1 MHSRQRCGSGKRFNG
16 LLGAVGSSLYPR
28 VDPSSKYLARNGK
41 ENRWLTRHSKTGG
54 SKQKGIVHWGL
65 SANRQNPFAG
75 ALYDAFFNT
84 FRRTKSQIFYWAPVL
99 AGGYWL
105 MHWATER

>member
-1 MHSRQRCGSGKRFNG
+1 MRPTQMLRGGGHPDPKNGHFIGDWGSI
-16 LLGAVGSSLYPR
+16 
-28 VDPSSKYLARNGK
+28 
-41 ENRWLTRHSKTGG
+41 GG

-105 MHWATER
+105 MHWATERNHYLNSKAGRAEFAGEEE

>member
-1 MHSRQRCGSGKRFNG
+1 MHSRQRCGFWKEFNG
-16 LLGAVGSSLYPR
+16 VLEAVGSSLYARGEP
-28 VDPSSKYLARNGK
+28 SKYLAGNEK
-41 ENRWLTRHSKTGG
+41 EYRWLTRHSKTGG